1 MTCRATNEAALFWR
15 AEARV
20 RMWSGTQKRH
30 NALSLLPHGEKHE
43 KEFLEGCSVPRRRQE
58 GATMDVV
65 NRCCCG
71 LDVHKDTVTACV
83 AWAAADGKK
92 RHDKREFGTA
102 TRELLALADWL
113 RTCGVT
119 HVAMEST
126 GVYWQPVWHVLEGHF
141 ELLLVNAQHVK
152 AIPGKKTDR
161 RDSVWLAELL
171 QHGLLRSSVV
181 PPAPIREL
189 RDLTRYRVTLCQE
202 CNRIANRIQQV
213 LEDAN
218 VKLASVASDPLGA
231 SGRAM
236 LKALIAGEADATKLA
251 DLARGLLRRKLPAL
265 QAALDGRVTAH
276 HRFLLGELL
285 DHLEFVEGKSR
296 RLEATIEERLRPCE
310 DTVQRLCT
318 IPGVDR
324 VSAWGI
330 ISEIG
335 LNMGQFPDA
344 RHLASWAGLC
354 PGNWESAGKRTSG
367 RIRKGSAWLRRHLC
381 QCAWAVSTKRHTYLS
396 ALFRRLAARR
406 GVTRA
411 SIAVAHAI
419 LTIAYRIIRDG
430 STYRDLGPHY
440 FDTLDPARLK
450 RKLVKRLEG
459 LGFQVTLAAPPCPA

>member
-1 MTCRATNEAALFWR
+1 MSPPRFY
-15 AEARV
+15 
-20 RMWSGTQKRH
+20 
-30 NALSLLPHGEKHE
+30 GEHE
-43 KEFLEGCSVPRRRQE
+43 KEFLYIAASLARSTKEW
-58 GATMDVV
+58 AMDVV
-65 NRCCCG
+65 HRCCCG
-71 LDVHKDTVTACV
+71 VDVHKDTVTACV
-83 AWAAADGKK
+83 AWADPNGKK
-92 RHDKREFGTA
+92 RHEQRQFSTV
-102 TRELLALADWL
+102 TRDLLALADWL
-113 RTCGVT
+113 RGCGVT

-126 GVYWQPVWHVLEGHF
+126 GVYWKPVWHVLEGTF

-152 AIPGKKTDR
+152 GIPGKKTDR

-171 QHGLLRSSVV
+171 QHGLLTSSFV
-181 PPAPIREL
+181 PPEPIREL

-202 CNRIANRIQQV
+202 CNRIANRIQKV

-218 VKLASVASDPLGA
+218 VKLASVATDPLGA

-236 LKALIAGEADATKLA
+236 LKAMIAGEEDPSKLA
-251 DLARGLLRRKLPAL
+251 DMARGLLRRKIPAL

-276 HRFLLGELL
+276 HRFLLQELF
-285 DHLEFVEGKSR
+285 DHLEFVEGKIA
-296 RLEATIEERLRPCE
+296 RLETTIEDRLRPFE
-310 DTVQRLCT
+310 DAVRRLCT

-335 LNMGQFPDA
+335 VDMARFPDT

-381 QCAWAVSTKRHTYLS
+381 QCAWGVSTKQKNYLS

-406 GVTRA
+406 GLKRA
-411 SIAVAHAI
+411 TIAVAHA
-419 LTIAYRIIRDG
+419 LLGIAYHVLKHG
-430 STYRDLGPHY
+430 VEYRELGADY

-459 LGFQVTLAAPPCPA
+459 LGFHVTLDAPSLPA